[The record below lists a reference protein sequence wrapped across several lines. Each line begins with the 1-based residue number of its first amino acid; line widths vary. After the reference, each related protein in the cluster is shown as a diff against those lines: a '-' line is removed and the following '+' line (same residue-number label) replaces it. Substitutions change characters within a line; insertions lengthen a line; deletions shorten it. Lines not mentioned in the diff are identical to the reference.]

1 MATRGLVIEDFTSLD
16 VAYAAADRLVQD
28 MHGKCPEMEGK
39 HPTILYTDQPQLD
52 QFWFAEF
59 TGIWGI

>member
-1 MATRGLVIEDFTSLD
+1 MATRGLVNEDFTNLD
-16 VAYAAADRLVQD
+16 EAHAAADKLVQD
-28 MHGKCPEMEGK
+28 MHGKYPEMEEK
-39 HPTILYTDQPQLD
+39 HPTILYTGQPQLD